1 MLFIVHHH
9 HITAVPKYNPQA
21 IKNNVCISHKP
32 NNHVTI
38 NRPVKKMGASI
49 AALFHHNT

>member
-9 HITAVPKYNPQA
+9 QMIAVKKYNPQA
-21 IKNNVCISHKP
+21 IKNSVCRLQKLSSHA
-32 NNHVTI
+32 TI

-49 AALFHHNT
+49 AALFQYNT